1 MNQALTAVSL
11 FTGAGGMDIGF
22 EKAGVNVIFA
32 NELMKE
38 AAETYKANHPGRTIV
53 NDDINNVIEKMNNYE
68 GTDLVFGGP
77 PCQGFSVAGKMDPD
91 DARSKLIF
99 TFLDVVERVK
109 PRAFVMENV
118 KALGFLDKWE
128 PVRKKYLERAS
139 RLGYHCSPF
148 ILNATEYGVSQKRE
162 RVFFIGIKNNQDVFF
177 EYHMNDLLEQQKT
190 EAPTIRALLKSLGPA
205 GTEKNPNTCTAKI
218 TFATNPIMRKSPYS
232 GMYFN
237 GQGRPINIDERDN
250 LVKLLKERN
259 IATIDK
265 LIITHPHADH
275 LGGAYAVFKNFEV
288 KEVYDNGDPTTTQ
301 TYKTYLKNIKEKK
314 IKYQQLSAND
324 ELDFGSGVKFKVFS
338 PTKQMLKSGD
348 DLNNNSLVG
357 QLKYN
362 DFTMMFTGDAEKCIA
377 PFYIS
382 HIIRE
387 E

>member
-162 RVFFIGIKNNQDVFF
+162 RVFFIGIKNNKDVFF
-177 EYHMNDLLEQQKT
+177 
-190 EAPTIRALLKSLGPA
+190 
-205 GTEKNPNTCTAKI
+205 
-218 TFATNPIMRKSPYS
+218 
-232 GMYFN
+232 
-237 GQGRPINIDERDN
+237 
-250 LVKLLKERN
+250 
-259 IATIDK
+259 
-265 LIITHPHADH
+265 
-275 LGGAYAVFKNFEV
+275 
-288 KEVYDNGDPTTTQ
+288 
-301 TYKTYLKNIKEKK
+301 
-314 IKYQQLSAND
+314 
-324 ELDFGSGVKFKVFS
+324 
-338 PTKQMLKSGD
+338 
-348 DLNNNSLVG
+348 
-357 QLKYN
+357 
-362 DFTMMFTGDAEKCIA
+362 
-377 PFYIS
+377 
-382 HIIRE
+382 
-387 E
+387 